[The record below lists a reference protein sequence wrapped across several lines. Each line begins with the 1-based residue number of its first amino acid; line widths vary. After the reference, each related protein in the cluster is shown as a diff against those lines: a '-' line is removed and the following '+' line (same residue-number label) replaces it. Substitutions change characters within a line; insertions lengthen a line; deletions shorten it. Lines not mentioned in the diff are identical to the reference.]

1 MMMRELTE
9 KDFARGVKNPYY
21 DKLMTKVEI
30 AISKEDLA
38 TFGELSKL
46 NGFTV
51 DMIIRNCL
59 ADFAEEIR
67 EDE

>member
-1 MMMRELTE
+1 MRELTE

-21 DKLMTKVEI
+21 DKLMTKIEI
-30 AISKEDLA
+30 AISKEDLV

-46 NGFTV
+46 NGFPV

>member
-1 MMMRELTE
+1 MMRELTE

-21 DKLMTKVEI
+21 DKLMTKIEI

-51 DMIIRNCL
+51 DSIIRNCL

>member
-1 MMMRELTE
+1 MMRELTE

-21 DKLMTKVEI
+21 DKLMTKIEI
-30 AISKEDLA
+30 AISKEHLA

>member
-9 KDFARGVKNPYY
+9 KDFARAVPNPYY
-21 DKLMTKVEI
+21 DKLMTKIEVEI
-30 AISKEDLA
+30 AREDLE
-38 TFGELSKL
+38 TFQKLSKI
-46 NGFTV
+46 NGFPL
-51 DMIIRNCL
+51 DLILRNCL

>member
-1 MMMRELTE
+1 MMRELTE

-21 DKLMTKVEI
+21 DKLMTKIEI

>member
-21 DKLMTKVEI
+21 DKLMTKIEI

>member
-1 MMMRELTE
+1 
-9 KDFARGVKNPYY
+9 V
-21 DKLMTKVEI
+21 V

-59 ADFAEEIR
+59 ADFTEEIR